1 MNSQHEIVP
10 IKSYNRLP
18 LIPLSPLTQTSIEYA
33 KALAQTTKSLS
44 ETSASDSSSSNIISL
59 LNKDLSKERENLDRL
74 TKDIQNVQ
82 SQFLPD
88 LNSYEIAREIAHI
101 NCSLF
106 RLVVLDQTWI
116 SNFDKRS
123 NIVPLLDF
131 HRYLSHSF
139 AHQVIYSVEQEQE
152 DGQKKAKKRKS
163 LNNSNNMITQ
173 LIQIAYILLHVYRD
187 FSGCT
192 AILTCLQMPEVQRL
206 ETLWTQ
212 CPSKLL
218 TTYKELVV
226 ILSPSNNYEA
236 YHHHLWLHTARFLN
250 ASALKSQMI
259 AVPFMHAHLTIIRNL
274 IHTHSAVI
282 SPNKQTLVLSEAGK
296 KSFVSAIHVLEFCQQ
311 HLKIDPVELEPPNN
325 KRLSTSKRSST
336 GLKLSVSSCS
346 ELDKLHS
353 NPSLYHWL
361 VSRAY
366 LNRSQLHHESLQVEP
381 LAVGEIELE
390 PEEEYDLYWYF
401 FRHHHHE
408 TEEESDQN
416 QPLVVEVQKILP
428 TEIDVRQ
435 NIVDDL
441 VIVAP
446 DSSPTKTDDLHV
458 SSSVLNPLD
467 TAIESTDESIVED
480 DDNETDI
487 IIEEEPNTMNDLV
500 IVDRPTTIITA
511 ECATKRKSTMN
522 DLVETVNKPVTKPC
536 LSPTAP
542 EFIPKNYASTDDGI
556 IIVTELSKTEED
568 EDEWKGYPI
577 RERTMEEEDDDDDEI
592 WKGYPNKEEEEEEEE
607 EVWKGYP
614 VPQQQNSPRTIDLS
628 TPSTP
633 EEEQSNKN
641 RFSTEEWKGYQKT
654 SEEQEN
660 KSKTNVNKDYPI
672 SWDNNYNQLQAI
684 GKAAARKM
692 QYSLSNTDNRK
703 RLPSS
708 FTPSAST

>member
-1 MNSQHEIVP
+1 MNSQHDIVP

-163 LNNSNNMITQ
+163 LNNSSNMITQ

-187 FSGCT
+187 FSGST

-206 ETLWTQ
+206 ETLWTR

-226 ILSPSNNYEA
+226 ILSPNNNYEA

-250 ASALKSQMI
+250 APALKSQMI

-336 GLKLSVSSCS
+336 GLKLSVSVCS

-401 FRHHHHE
+401 FRHHYHE
-408 TEEESDQN
+408 TEEEEPDRN

-435 NIVDDL
+435 DIVDDL

-446 DSSPTKTDDLHV
+446 DSSSSTKTDDQLV
-458 SSSVLNPLD
+458 SSSVLNPLE
-467 TAIESTDESIVED
+467 TAIQSIDESIIED

-500 IVDRPTTIITA
+500 IVDRPTTTTTIITA
-511 ECATKRKSTMN
+511 ECATKQKSTMD
-522 DLVETVNKPVTKPC
+522 DLVETVNKPATKPC

-542 EFIPKNYASTDDGI
+542 EFIPKNNAS
-556 IIVTELSKTEED
+556 TEED

-577 RERTMEEEDDDDDEI
+577 GERMMEEEEDDDDEI

-641 RFSTEEWKGYQKT
+641 RFSSEEWKGYQKT

-660 KSKTNVNKDYPI
+660 TSKPNVNKDYSI
-672 SWDNNYNQLQAI
+672 SWDNNYNQLHAI

>member
-1 MNSQHEIVP
+1 MNSQREIVP

-44 ETSASDSSSSNIISL
+44 ETTASDSSSSNIISL
-59 LNKDLSKERENLDRL
+59 LNKDLCKERENLDRL

-152 DGQKKAKKRKS
+152 DQQKKAKKRKS

-192 AILTCLQMPEVQRL
+192 AILTSLQMPEVQRL
-206 ETLWTQ
+206 ETLWSQ

-218 TTYKELVV
+218 STYKELVV
-226 ILSPSNNYEA
+226 ILSPNNNYEA

-259 AVPFMHAHLTIIRNL
+259 AVPFMHAHLTIIRKL

-282 SPNKQTLVLSEAGK
+282 SPNKQTLVLSESGK

-311 HLKIDPVELEPPNN
+311 HLKIDPVDLEPANN

-336 GLKLSVSSCS
+336 GLKLSISSCI

-401 FRHHHHE
+401 FRHYHE
-408 TEEESDQN
+408 TEGPDEN

-446 DSSPTKTDDLHV
+446 DSSTKTDNQHV
-458 SSSVLNPLD
+458 SSNVPKPLD
-467 TAIESTDESIVED
+467 TAIQNTDESIIED

-487 IIEEEPNTMNDLV
+487 IIEEEPNTMADLV
-500 IVDRPTTIITA
+500 IVDRPTTTTIT
-511 ECATKRKSTMN
+511 ECATKRKSTMD

-577 RERTMEEEDDDDDEI
+577 RERTMEGDDDDDDDDEI
-592 WKGYPNKEEEEEEEE
+592 WKGYPNKEDEDDEE

-633 EEEQSNKN
+633 QEEQSNKN
-641 RFSTEEWKGYQKT
+641 RFSNEEWKGYQKT

-660 KSKTNVNKDYPI
+660 TTKTNVNKDYPI
-672 SWDNNYNQLQAI
+672 SWDNNYNQLHAI
-684 GKAAARKM
+684 GKAAAKKM